1 MAPTPTQTL
10 SDLTDLCVPTATE
23 YKNLGQWIGR
33 TQGPIS
39 LRHKGTRREKGGPN
53 DGRDQQ
59 RRIKGREADKNR
71 HRASQ
76 NRVASTRRQS
86 GKYLSAL
93 WRDAVLFFFFLSF
106 LFFSPSRER
115 LTREKQD
122 NHQHFD
128 LSTSLG
134 GFTGF
139 CAH

>member
-1 MAPTPTQTL
+1 MAPIHTL
-10 SDLTDLCVPTATE
+10 ADLTDFCVPTVTSH
-23 YKNLGQWIGR
+23 KNLDKGIGR
-33 TQGPIS
+33 TPGLTSQ
-39 LRHKGTRREKGGPN
+39 RHKEVRREKGPK
-53 DGRDQQ
+53 RRERSVATDQT
-59 RRIKGREADKNR
+59 RGGSRYKLTLGL
-71 HRASQ
+71 SQ
-76 NRVASTRRQS
+76 NQVAYTCRQS

-93 WRDAVLFFFFLSF
+93 QRDAFFFSF
-106 LFFSPSRER
+106 LFFSSYSER